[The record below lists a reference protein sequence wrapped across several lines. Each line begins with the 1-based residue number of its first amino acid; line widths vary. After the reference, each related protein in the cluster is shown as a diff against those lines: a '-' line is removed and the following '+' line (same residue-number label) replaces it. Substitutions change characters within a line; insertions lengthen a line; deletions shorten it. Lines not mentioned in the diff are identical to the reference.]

1 MHELIV
7 LVDILDVE
15 VSGEGR
21 KHRREVLFGLRR
33 PLLEVEEEDHSVE
46 LGNSH
51 HYNQLLLPKDRNLKV
66 LETVHLES
74 VGVLYLLVK
83 VILLFFGTS
92 VVIFVEFSKALLS
105 EQVVIT

>member
-15 VSGEGR
+15 VSGKGR
-21 KHRREVLFGLRR
+21 KHRREVLFGLRW
-33 PLLEVEEEDHSVE
+33 PLLEIEEEDHSVE

-51 HYNQLLLPKDRNLKV
+51 HYNQLLLPKDRDLKV
-66 LETVHLES
+66 LKTIHLES
-74 VGVLYLLVK
+74 VSVLYLLVK
-83 VILLFFGTS
+83 VILLFFRTS

-105 EQVVIT
+105 EQIVIT

>member
-1 MHELIV
+1 MHELII
-7 LVDILDVE
+7 LVDVLDVE

-21 KHRREVLFGLRR
+21 KHRREVLFGLRW
-33 PLLEVEEEDHSVE
+33 PLLEVEEEDQSVE

-51 HYNQLLLPKDRNLKV
+51 HNNQLLLPKDRYLKV
-66 LETVHLES
+66 PETVHFES
-74 VGVLYLLVK
+74 VSVLYLLVK

-92 VVIFVEFSKALLS
+92 VVIFVEFTEALLS